1 MILRRVLIANR
12 GEIAVRVIRTC
23 RRLGIETVLTVAAA
37 DADSVPARLAD
48 TTDRDRS
55 PTSTSRRSSGPPPRR
70 GRDAIHPGYGFLSE
84 NPRLAR
90 ACEAAGIVFIGP
102 GADVLEAAGDKL
114 AARDHAVAAGLPVLP
129 GGLVRAEA
137 EDEGGAAGEIA
148 GRIGYPV
155 LVKAAGGGGGRGLR
169 VVRDPADLA
178 GAVAM
183 GSAEA
188 QAAFGDGRVYL
199 ERYVSPAR
207 HVEVQLLGD
216 GENVIHLGDRDCSV
230 QRRYQK
236 LVEEAPAPRL
246 GETLRVGM
254 RAAAVAFGQHL
265 KYQGLGTVEFLVD
278 AARSE
283 FWFLEVNARI
293 QVEHP
298 VTEAVTGLD
307 LVAEQ
312 IAVAEGRRLGLSQ
325 ASVRLDGHAI
335 ECRINAEDPAA
346 GFRPSPG
353 RVTSAVFP
361 AGPGIRVDTH
371 IQAGSAVPPQYDSLL
386 AKLVVERGEPGR
398 GAGPAARRAGPVRDR
413 RGGDHRC
420 RCTRRWPP
428 TTSSPP
434 EASARTTS
442 HGGWSS
448 KPGPLGIK
456 MAEIQLV
463 DVSLRDGNQ
472 SLWGATG
479 LRTDHIL
486 QIAPVLNRVGFRA
499 LDFMSSTAMG
509 VAVRTHREDPWER
522 IRLTRAAMPDTPLQ
536 LIGTGFRFISW
547 ERAHPEV
554 MQLVYERLVAAG
566 ISRFVLLDPMHDMD
580 AVRRSARMVKRAGG
594 TETILALTYTIS
606 AVHDDDFYAGIAAA
620 AAASPYIDRA
630 YIKDPAGLLTPE
642 RARTLIPAVRARL
655 GGKPLELH
663 AHCTIGL
670 SPLVYLV
677 APDLGVSVL
686 QTGCGALA
694 DGSSLPDAQR
704 VVANLRALGHTV
716 DVDDRLLAVVC
727 AVLQSAGRGRGAAV
741 RPAAAVRRGVHPAP
755 AGRRGA
761 DHAAAAAG
769 RTGAGGPVRRGDRG
783 GEPGQGRT
791 RLPDHGH
798 PVPADGDGAGA
809 CRTCWVLSGTR
820 SSPTR

>member
-12 GEIAVRVIRTC
+12 GEIADRVIRTC
-23 RRLGIETVLTVAAA
+23 RRLGIETVLTVADA

-48 TTDRDRS
+48 KTIAIGSYLDVEEVVGAAAAT
-55 PTSTSRRSSGPPPRR
+55 GAA
-70 GRDAIHPGYGFLSE
+70 AIHPGYGFLSE

-114 AARDHAVAAGLPVLP
+114 AARNHAVAAGLPVLP

-137 EDEGGAAGEIA
+137 TGADGAPGGGVGGEAGAAGEIA

-178 GAVAM
+178 GAVAV

-236 LVEEAPAPRL
+236 LIEEAPAPRL

-278 AARSE
+278 AGRAE

-386 AKLVVERGEPGR
+386 AKLVVSGANRAEALGRLR
-398 GAGPAARRAGPVRDR
+398 GALARCEIGGVATTLPVHVALAADDEFAAGGVGTGYLARWLELETRPVRDKN
-413 RGGDHRC
+413 G
-420 RCTRRWPP
+420 
-428 TTSSPP
+428 
-434 EASARTTS
+434 
-442 HGGWSS
+442 
-448 KPGPLGIK
+448 
-456 MAEIQLV
+456 
-463 DVSLRDGNQ
+463 
-472 SLWGATG
+472 
-479 LRTDHIL
+479 
-486 QIAPVLNRVGFRA
+486 
-499 LDFMSSTAMG
+499 
-509 VAVRTHREDPWER
+509 
-522 IRLTRAAMPDTPLQ
+522 
-536 LIGTGFRFISW
+536 
-547 ERAHPEV
+547 
-554 MQLVYERLVAAG
+554 
-566 ISRFVLLDPMHDMD
+566 
-580 AVRRSARMVKRAGG
+580 
-594 TETILALTYTIS
+594 
-606 AVHDDDFYAGIAAA
+606 
-620 AAASPYIDRA
+620 
-630 YIKDPAGLLTPE
+630 
-642 RARTLIPAVRARL
+642 
-655 GGKPLELH
+655 
-663 AHCTIGL
+663 
-670 SPLVYLV
+670 
-677 APDLGVSVL
+677 
-686 QTGCGALA
+686 
-694 DGSSLPDAQR
+694 
-704 VVANLRALGHTV
+704 
-716 DVDDRLLAVVC
+716 
-727 AVLQSAGRGRGAAV
+727 
-741 RPAAAVRRGVHPAP
+741 
-755 AGRRGA
+755 
-761 DHAAAAAG
+761 
-769 RTGAGGPVRRGDRG
+769 
-783 GEPGQGRT
+783 
-791 RLPDHGH
+791 
-798 PVPADGDGAGA
+798 
-809 CRTCWVLSGTR
+809 
-820 SSPTR
+820 

>member
-1 MILRRVLIANR
+1 VILRRVLIANR

-23 RRLGIETVLTVAAA
+23 RRLGIETVLTVAAG

-48 TTDRDRS
+48 KTTAIASYLDVEEVV
-55 PTSTSRRSSGPPPRR
+55 GAAEAA
-70 GRDAIHPGYGFLSE
+70 GAGAIHPGYGFLSE

-114 AARDHAVAAGLPVLP
+114 AARNHAVAAGLPVLP
-129 GGLVRAEA
+129 GGLVRAEVTGVDDA
-137 EDEGGAAGEIA
+137 LGAGGEGGAAGAWGEGGAAGEIA

-155 LVKAAGGGGGRGLR
+155 LIKAAGGGGGRGLR

-353 RVTSAVFP
+353 RMTSAVFP

-386 AKLVVERGEPGR
+386 AKLVVIGASRAEALDRLR
-398 GAGPAARRAGPVRDR
+398 GALARCEIGGVATTLPMHAALAADDEFAAGGVGTDYLARWLELQTRPVRDKN
-413 RGGDHRC
+413 G
-420 RCTRRWPP
+420 
-428 TTSSPP
+428 
-434 EASARTTS
+434 
-442 HGGWSS
+442 
-448 KPGPLGIK
+448 
-456 MAEIQLV
+456 
-463 DVSLRDGNQ
+463 
-472 SLWGATG
+472 
-479 LRTDHIL
+479 
-486 QIAPVLNRVGFRA
+486 
-499 LDFMSSTAMG
+499 
-509 VAVRTHREDPWER
+509 
-522 IRLTRAAMPDTPLQ
+522 
-536 LIGTGFRFISW
+536 
-547 ERAHPEV
+547 
-554 MQLVYERLVAAG
+554 
-566 ISRFVLLDPMHDMD
+566 
-580 AVRRSARMVKRAGG
+580 
-594 TETILALTYTIS
+594 
-606 AVHDDDFYAGIAAA
+606 
-620 AAASPYIDRA
+620 
-630 YIKDPAGLLTPE
+630 
-642 RARTLIPAVRARL
+642 
-655 GGKPLELH
+655 
-663 AHCTIGL
+663 
-670 SPLVYLV
+670 
-677 APDLGVSVL
+677 
-686 QTGCGALA
+686 
-694 DGSSLPDAQR
+694 
-704 VVANLRALGHTV
+704 
-716 DVDDRLLAVVC
+716 
-727 AVLQSAGRGRGAAV
+727 
-741 RPAAAVRRGVHPAP
+741 
-755 AGRRGA
+755 
-761 DHAAAAAG
+761 
-769 RTGAGGPVRRGDRG
+769 
-783 GEPGQGRT
+783 
-791 RLPDHGH
+791 
-798 PVPADGDGAGA
+798 
-809 CRTCWVLSGTR
+809 
-820 SSPTR
+820 

>member
-1 MILRRVLIANR
+1 VILRRVLIANR

-23 RRLGIETVLTVAAA
+23 RRLGIETVLTVTAG

-48 TTDRDRS
+48 KTIAIGSYLDVEQVT
-55 PTSTSRRSSGPPPRR
+55 GAAEAA
-70 GRDAIHPGYGFLSE
+70 GAGAIHPGYGFLSE

-114 AARDHAVAAGLPVLP
+114 AARNHAVAAGLPVLP

-137 EDEGGAAGEIA
+137 EGEGGAAGAWGEGDAAGEIA
-148 GRIGYPV
+148 HAADAAGLAERIGYPV
-155 LVKAAGGGGGRGLR
+155 LIKAAGGGGGRGLR

-278 AARSE
+278 AAQSE

-386 AKLVVERGEPGR
+386 AKLVVSGASRAEALDRLR
-398 GAGPAARRAGPVRDR
+398 GALTRCEIGGVATTLPVHAALAADDEFAAGGVGTDYLARWLELQTRPVRDKN
-413 RGGDHRC
+413 G
-420 RCTRRWPP
+420 
-428 TTSSPP
+428 
-434 EASARTTS
+434 
-442 HGGWSS
+442 
-448 KPGPLGIK
+448 
-456 MAEIQLV
+456 
-463 DVSLRDGNQ
+463 
-472 SLWGATG
+472 
-479 LRTDHIL
+479 
-486 QIAPVLNRVGFRA
+486 
-499 LDFMSSTAMG
+499 
-509 VAVRTHREDPWER
+509 
-522 IRLTRAAMPDTPLQ
+522 
-536 LIGTGFRFISW
+536 
-547 ERAHPEV
+547 
-554 MQLVYERLVAAG
+554 
-566 ISRFVLLDPMHDMD
+566 
-580 AVRRSARMVKRAGG
+580 
-594 TETILALTYTIS
+594 
-606 AVHDDDFYAGIAAA
+606 
-620 AAASPYIDRA
+620 
-630 YIKDPAGLLTPE
+630 
-642 RARTLIPAVRARL
+642 
-655 GGKPLELH
+655 
-663 AHCTIGL
+663 
-670 SPLVYLV
+670 
-677 APDLGVSVL
+677 
-686 QTGCGALA
+686 
-694 DGSSLPDAQR
+694 
-704 VVANLRALGHTV
+704 
-716 DVDDRLLAVVC
+716 
-727 AVLQSAGRGRGAAV
+727 
-741 RPAAAVRRGVHPAP
+741 
-755 AGRRGA
+755 
-761 DHAAAAAG
+761 
-769 RTGAGGPVRRGDRG
+769 
-783 GEPGQGRT
+783 
-791 RLPDHGH
+791 
-798 PVPADGDGAGA
+798 
-809 CRTCWVLSGTR
+809 
-820 SSPTR
+820 

>member
-1 MILRRVLIANR
+1 VILRRVLIANR

-23 RRLGIETVLTVAAA
+23 RRLGIETVLTVADA

-48 TTDRDRS
+48 TTIAIGSYLDVDEVV
-55 PTSTSRRSSGPPPRR
+55 GAAAAA
-70 GRDAIHPGYGFLSE
+70 GAGAIHPGYGFLSE

-114 AARDHAVAAGLPVLP
+114 AARSHAVAAGLPVLP

-137 EDEGGAAGEIA
+137 TGADGALGGGVGGEAGAAGEVA
-148 GRIGYPV
+148 RRIGYPV

-178 GAVAM
+178 GAVAV

-236 LVEEAPAPRL
+236 LIEEAPAPRL

-278 AARSE
+278 AGRAE

-353 RVTSAVFP
+353 RVTGAVFP

-386 AKLVVERGEPGR
+386 AKLVVSGANRAEALGRLR
-398 GAGPAARRAGPVRDR
+398 GALARCEIGGVATTLPVHVALAADDEFAAGGVGTGYLARWLELETRPVRDKN
-413 RGGDHRC
+413 G
-420 RCTRRWPP
+420 
-428 TTSSPP
+428 
-434 EASARTTS
+434 
-442 HGGWSS
+442 
-448 KPGPLGIK
+448 
-456 MAEIQLV
+456 
-463 DVSLRDGNQ
+463 
-472 SLWGATG
+472 
-479 LRTDHIL
+479 
-486 QIAPVLNRVGFRA
+486 
-499 LDFMSSTAMG
+499 
-509 VAVRTHREDPWER
+509 
-522 IRLTRAAMPDTPLQ
+522 
-536 LIGTGFRFISW
+536 
-547 ERAHPEV
+547 
-554 MQLVYERLVAAG
+554 
-566 ISRFVLLDPMHDMD
+566 
-580 AVRRSARMVKRAGG
+580 
-594 TETILALTYTIS
+594 
-606 AVHDDDFYAGIAAA
+606 
-620 AAASPYIDRA
+620 
-630 YIKDPAGLLTPE
+630 
-642 RARTLIPAVRARL
+642 
-655 GGKPLELH
+655 
-663 AHCTIGL
+663 
-670 SPLVYLV
+670 
-677 APDLGVSVL
+677 
-686 QTGCGALA
+686 
-694 DGSSLPDAQR
+694 
-704 VVANLRALGHTV
+704 
-716 DVDDRLLAVVC
+716 
-727 AVLQSAGRGRGAAV
+727 
-741 RPAAAVRRGVHPAP
+741 
-755 AGRRGA
+755 
-761 DHAAAAAG
+761 
-769 RTGAGGPVRRGDRG
+769 
-783 GEPGQGRT
+783 
-791 RLPDHGH
+791 
-798 PVPADGDGAGA
+798 
-809 CRTCWVLSGTR
+809 
-820 SSPTR
+820 